1 MVAITNDVSASGI
14 RAAHEKM
21 AASAHNT
28 ANLQTDAFE
37 RQQTSTQERPTGGV
51 QTRLDSVELSAQAQ
65 QAAREVDGA
74 QNDVDTASETV
85 ERISARHASRSNVE
99 AQRAQDQLTRTLL
112 DVVG

>member
-1 MVAITNDVSASGI
+1 MAITNDVSTSGI
-14 RAAHEKM
+14 RAAHQRM

-37 RQQTSTQERPTGGV
+37 RQRVSSQERPAGGV

-65 QAAREVDGA
+65 QAAKEVEGA
-74 QNDVDTASETV
+74 QNNADTASETV
-85 ERISARHASRSNVE
+85 ERISARHANRSNVE
-99 AQRAQDQLTRTLL
+99 ALRAQDRSTRTLL